1 MSEILHSNYL
11 FFIVL
16 SLVLNIL
23 VSIIMGVKNR
33 RLKIRIIFKYAIL
46 ESIGIVL
53 GAKILDIIVNY
64 DIYMYYTNNN
74 MFLKILT
81 SGYAFLGG
89 IFGAILSV
97 AIYSIIVDEDFK
109 ELCDIFIPNLFL
121 VYSISKLGCFSAGC
135 CRGISIGEYILP
147 IQLIESIIYIC
158 IYLFVSFR
166 KDRGNNKIYLSCLLF
181 GFSRFLVE
189 FFRENTG
196 YMYLSISQ
204 VLTIVIFII
213 GIRLYYF
220 EYMKK
225 LNKQRR

>member
-1 MSEILHSNYL
+1 MFKIHHSKYL

-16 SLVLNIL
+16 SLLLNIFA
-23 VSIIMGVKNR
+23 SIILGIKNR
-33 RLKIRIIFKYAIL
+33 RLKIRIIFKCALL
-46 ESIGIVL
+46 ETIGVIL

-89 IFGAILSV
+89 IFGAVLSV
-97 AIYSIIVDEDFK
+97 AIYSITSNEDFK
-109 ELCDIFIPNLFL
+109 ELCNIFIPNLFL

-147 IQLIESIIYIC
+147 IQLIESLIYISL
-158 IYLFVSFR
+158 YLFVILR
-166 KDRGNNKIYLSCLLF
+166 KDKGNNEIYLSCLLF
-181 GFSRFLVE
+181 GFSRFFVE

-204 VLTIVIFII
+204 VLSIVIFII
-213 GIRLYYF
+213 GIRFYCF
-220 EYMKK
+220 EHMKK
-225 LNKQRR
+225 LNK